1 VGDGITKDEDTGD
14 AVDVAMAL
22 VDFARSL
29 QDCTSVEAVLQRL
42 GDACL
47 ELLPVTGVGVLLAE
61 DGDLT
66 VATTNSREGEEV
78 ERLEAALGDGPCVRA
93 LRSGAVVVE
102 TDLREAVD
110 RYPEFV
116 PRALEAGVRSIHAL
130 PLSGRGEVVGAV
142 DIVHREPLDLPAG
155 DVAAAQML
163 ADVAVSYIFAVRLH
177 EESSRLA
184 SQLQRALDTRVV
196 IEQAKGILAE
206 RHGEPMPQ
214 AFERLRRHARGNNAT
229 VREVASQVVDG
240 SLRL

>member
-1 VGDGITKDEDTGD
+1 MDDVVETDSA
-14 AVDVAMAL
+14 AVL
-22 VDFARSL
+22 VEFARSL
-29 QDCTSVEAVLQRL
+29 RGCTSVEGVLARL

-47 ELLPVTGVGVLLAE
+47 ELLPVSGVGVLLAE

-66 VATTNSREGEEV
+66 VATANSPEGEAV
-78 ERLEAALGDGPCVRA
+78 EQIEAETGQGPCIQA

-102 TDLREAVD
+102 TDLRDAVD
-110 RYPEFV
+110 RYPAFV

-130 PLSGRGEVVGAV
+130 PLSGRGELVGAV

-196 IEQAKGILAE
+196 IEQAKGVLAE
-206 RHGEPMPQ
+206 RHGEPLPA
-214 AFERLRRHARGNNAT
+214 AFERLRRHARSTNAT
-229 VREVASQVVDG
+229 VREVAAEVVAG
-240 SLRL
+240 TLWL